1 MSHLRSTGSAK
12 VGIVGFCM
20 GGALSLIAA
29 KACGVDC
36 ACAFYGVPDVAKCD
50 PATLAVPVLGHFGAL
65 DALEGFSDA
74 KTAKRLADALRESP
88 RAEDSAVHMY
98 DASATRS
105 RTSRPRRTPVSRRGK
120 KRKGFPFTTPTPRAS
135 RGRERLRFSRNT
147 SGKSRVPKP
156 SRHGEETFVD
166 A

>member
-1 MSHLRSTGSAK
+1 MPTFSVEISAAVSHLRSTGSAK

-36 ACAFYGVPDVAKCD
+36 ACAVYGVPDVAKCD

-98 DASATRS
+98 DRVGHAFANESPAPYASFEAREETQ
-105 RTSRPRRTPVSRRGK
+105 
-120 KRKGFPFTTPTPRAS
+120 GFPVYDADAARVAWARTFAFF
-135 RGRERLRFSRNT
+135 EKHL
-147 SGKSRVPKP
+147 GK
-156 SRHGEETFVD
+156 E
-166 A
+166 